1 MAVAEIALR
10 VVLGVVFA
18 VAFGSKLRS
27 RAAYAEFT
35 DSLSDIGWLRGPVR
49 AAASVAVPAAEAAVV
64 VLLALPWTVLGGWV
78 AALTLLAVFTVVTGR
93 EAARGHRVRCRCFG
107 AGAARIGP
115 AQLVRNVL
123 LVAAALAGLVIEP
136 GSHGAAG
143 AAGLVVAVG
152 IALLAAVA
160 LIRWDDLAYL
170 ARTS

>member
-1 MAVAEIALR
+1 MASVSPSSDPLPAPIVPGAQPS
-10 VVLGVVFA
+10 GVSQSGQFYKRELFA
-18 VAFGSKLRS
+18 GWI
-27 RAAYAEFT
+27 
-35 DSLSDIGWLRGPVR
+35 SLS
-49 AAASVAVPAAEAAVV
+49 
-64 VLLALPWTVLGGWV
+64 T
-78 AALTLLAVFTVVTGR
+78 ALTLLAVFTVVTGR

-152 IALLAAVA
+152 IALLAALA